1 MNFDEL
7 EKALEDIDKYVRY
20 EELINYIVEKRKKDQ
35 SYNDLIKT
43 KIKAIVDEYCKDKK
57 RKADLISSK
66 EILES
71 NREYKNAAKLKSL
84 ANNDGF
90 MNEVVKLYISKI
102 PKKKYSGD
110 LSTKC
115 KEDLFGVLFESKPI
129 LESFDDKY
137 IGDSDILERVW
148 KYLNTEVLVDAS
160 SAVAMDERK
169 ELGHSCSQLYN
180 ALNIPEEEF
189 NVLGYELLKKFYE
202 EEMNRLS
209 AASENNN
216 ADDIKKLDIN
226 STCLKKLLSTE
237 NICNKD
243 ASVIDASVIF
253 NIIKDKLLDSR
264 SRINYIV
271 NSEEYDI
278 NSIKNNVYLTTNID
292 IIKKEI
298 ENVFKEKSVQMLNL
312 TNNHS
317 EINKAEKLSLV
328 KKYVLFSQSV
338 YVMYILQL
346 IEKKPKS
353 ILNFT
358 DNKKLEEYIVNKLV
372 DMNILKEAYN
382 EVLSK
387 HLADKLDYTPLK
399 QIPDY
404 CFTPTSGKDLLQYLM
419 YIPTNDSINSLT
431 YDENQKILVDAIFKI
446 IYYKMAEKYTEDRI
460 ESVRK
465 AYIELLQRNM
475 NDLGKYHNLSGFGD
489 YRYRYYC
496 SRKRKEIGDQI
507 ERIKSKDTSGFVSI
521 ILGKYIYD
529 IYENSN
535 EIKELGRVIN
545 QIKITFM
552 ELCKEVLSDISFDNN
567 KFVVDKNGV
576 TTYNI
581 DVIKNAL
588 DEIVNKGG
596 YGPYLEKVK
605 ETVALQYDIKYYKF
619 ACEIENIKFC
629 IWNKINAD
637 FSAELLEKMSKVK
650 RKIVESKISIAGLD
664 DLVNKDDYEAINE
677 ILIKDLK
684 SKRNRKFVSKK
695 KIEKECEIQRDVQ
708 LIIAALKLQKDYN
721 DKFSSEKYD
730 EIAKDKNYSRLCDD
744 IEKMFK
750 DEEFKKRIEVI
761 DFCLNNPNECKF
773 KSVDYAIIIFAK
785 EIEKKLNAL
794 SNEKSSS
801 PRKISDIEMN
811 KFKELCD
818 KLGKSIEETIRLL
831 SNENNFVML
840 LGLVAKYDDT
850 LIEMKEGIITP
861 EQVFKINPEASY
873 NLKKNLL
880 TDLTTLLAEE
890 TQKYPQSI
898 ETSLNT
904 TDESPADDDLGPKLS
919 YRLR

>member
-71 NREYKNAAKLKSL
+71 NKEYKNAAKLKSL

-90 MNEVVKLYISKI
+90 MNEVVNLYISKI

-115 KEDLFGVLFESKPI
+115 KEDLFGVFFESEPL

-160 SAVAMDERK
+160 SAVAMDEIK
-169 ELGHSCSQLYN
+169 ELEHSCSQLYN

-189 NVLGYELLKKFYE
+189 YVLGYELLKKFYE
-202 EEMNRLS
+202 EKMNRLS
-209 AASENNN
+209 ADSENNK

-226 STCLKKLLSTE
+226 STCLKNLLSTE
-237 NICNKD
+237 NIGNKN
-243 ASVIDASVIF
+243 ASVIF

-264 SRINYIV
+264 SEINYIV

-278 NSIKNNVYLTTNID
+278 NHIKNSVYLTTNIN

-298 ENVFKEKSVQMLNL
+298 ENVYKEKAVQMLNL

-317 EINKAEKLSLV
+317 ELNKAGKLSLV

-372 DMNILKEAYN
+372 DMNVLKEAYN
-382 EVLSK
+382 EVLSEC
-387 HLADKLDYTPLK
+387 LIADLDYIHLK

-419 YIPTNDSINSLT
+419 YIPTNNSINSLT

-460 ESVRK
+460 ELVRK
-465 AYIELLQRNM
+465 AYIELLQSNM

-496 SRKRKEIGDQI
+496 SLKRKEIGDQI

-619 ACEIENIKFC
+619 ASEIENIKFC
-629 IWNKINAD
+629 IWNKKIAGL
-637 FSAELLEKMSKVK
+637 SAELLEKMSEVK
-650 RKIVESKISIAGLD
+650 NEIINSKISIAGLD
-664 DLVNKDDYEAINE
+664 DFANKDDYEAINE

-684 SKRNRKFVSKK
+684 SKRNRKIVSKK
-695 KIEKECEIQRDVQ
+695 KIKIESEIQRDVQ

-730 EIAKDKNYSRLCDD
+730 EIAKNKNYSRLCDD
-744 IEKMFK
+744 IEKKFK
-750 DEEFKKRIEVI
+750 DEEFKKSIEDI

-773 KSVDYAIIIFAK
+773 KSVDNAITIFAK

-861 EQVFKINPEASY
+861 EQVFNINPEASY

-904 TDESPADDDLGPKLS
+904 TDESPADNDLGPKLS